1 MMAAFPRGSAPR
13 LVLLLAL
20 SLFAELGCAI
30 DLDDP
35 RRAGFY
41 RCAPSDASVGPV
53 IEYHSDTLH
62 FVQTRH
68 HVFVTVFA
76 INLDR
81 EVTLSM
87 RVARWYDC
95 EQLSADPQEVEIAEP
110 YPL

>member
-1 MMAAFPRGSAPR
+1 MAAFPRGSGPDLLFSLA
-13 LVLLLAL
+13 LALLA
-20 SLFAELGCAI
+20 ALGCAI
-30 DLDDP
+30 DLDAA
-35 RRAGFY
+35 RRTGFY

-62 FVQTRH
+62 FVETRH

-81 EVTLSM
+81 EVTLSSS
-87 RVARWYDC
+87 VARWYDC
-95 EQLSADPQEVEIAEP
+95 EQLSTDPQEVEIAEP